1 MFSSTFH
8 VISGKF
14 GLLFSQCTWRGDV
27 EQLLHLPSSKNKCW
41 KEGVFYCKITIKIQK
56 KLFTF
61 KFAKVGS
68 VVWSIRSLW
77 PLAPTQPEYSRN
89 WASRNVFFLYISQNW
104 ASRSV
109 FFRYISQN
117 WASRSVFLLYFV
129 KLCFQERIFPL
140 YITKLGFQERFFVL
154 FCKTVLPGTYFSVI
168 YHKTKLPG
176 TLFCYI

>member
-89 WASRNVFFLYISQNW
+89 WASRNVFF
-104 ASRSV
+104 
-109 FFRYISQN
+109 
-117 WASRSVFLLYFV
+117 
-129 KLCFQERIFPL
+129 PL
-140 YITKLGFQERFFVL
+140 YIK
-154 FCKTVLPGTYFSVI
+154 KTRLPGTYFSVI
-168 YHKTKLPG
+168 YHKTGRSRKRSFHFYITKLFF
-176 TLFCYI
+176 TERIFLLYIS

>member
-89 WASRNVFFLYISQNW
+89 WASRNVFFPLYIK
-104 ASRSV
+104 
-109 FFRYISQN
+109 
-117 WASRSVFLLYFV
+117 
-129 KLCFQERIFPL
+129 KLGFQERIFPL
-140 YITKLGFQERFFVL
+140 YITKLGAPGNVVFLFISQNFASRNAFFCYIFHKLCFQERIFPL
-154 FCKTVLPGTYFSVI
+154 YI
-168 YHKTKLPG
+168 YHKTGLPG
-176 TLFCYI
+176 KIIFRYI

>member
-89 WASRNVFFLYISQNW
+89 WASRNVFF
-104 ASRSV
+104 
-109 FFRYISQN
+109 RYISQN
-117 WASRSVFLLYFV
+117 WASRNVFLFYFV

-140 YITKLGFQERFFVL
+140 YITKLSFQERFFVI
-154 FCKTVLPGTYFSVI
+154 FRKTVLPGTYFSVI
-168 YHKTKLPG
+168 YHKTGLPG
-176 TLFCYI
+176 TFFCNIS